1 MQRPRD
7 FSSYLFSQTNW
18 IMSLVFPVNAVCL
31 SSRCV
36 HPCDP
41 LRLQASSALQKLVYS
56 FFSPTHQLTLH
67 PLHLDLPLRLP
78 PLIKTYTVVA
88 ELHIERIRSLT
99 SWSCDSHLH
108 RCSSWADT
116 QASPC
121 EFTSTCNRR
130 EEVDNG
136 VTNCVFLFFILL
148 IYSFP
153 YCIATHQHPS
163 LQLSHSSIRFPV
175 SLFPLEREACSGG
188 NEGG

>member
-1 MQRPRD
+1 
-7 FSSYLFSQTNW
+7 
-18 IMSLVFPVNAVCL
+18 MSLAFPVNAVCL
-31 SSRCV
+31 FES
-36 HPCDP
+36 
-41 LRLQASSALQKLVYS
+41 LRASLRPIKTTGLLRTSKIGLL

-67 PLHLDLPLRLP
+67 PLHLDLPLP

-99 SWSCDSHLH
+99 SRSCESHLH

-121 EFTSTCNRR
+121 EFISTCNRR

-136 VTNCVFLFFILL
+136 VTNYVFLFFILL

-175 SLFPLEREACSGG
+175 SLFPLERKACSGG